1 MAAVAGRGGTVGVG
15 DLAQIS
21 HGLAELGWVEAAGRV
36 DQDRFGVGGEVVG
49 ELAGALGQHPGM
61 GRGDLALGQGGGAS
75 GQATTEQCPG
85 GPDHLGRRPRPQPE
99 PVAQPSGG

>member
-21 HGLAELGWVEAAGRV
+21 HGLAELGWVEAAGRL

-61 GRGDLALGQGGGAS
+61 SRGDLAAGQRLSGRRQGA
-75 GQATTEQCPG
+75 TEQRPG
-85 GPDHLGRRPRPQPE
+85 GPDRVPGRPGAHAQAAPQP
-99 PVAQPSGG
+99 GRG